1 MNVKN
6 PRTGE
11 FDYEIFPLSNEE
23 LKNIIIDLREAQGEW
38 KNQTLQFRIDTLKA
52 WQKALEEQK
61 ESLIEALTI
70 DTGRKLETLIEVDF
84 LLNSVDEWCD
94 LAKVF
99 FENPV
104 KEVSTIP
111 SLNKEIQFVPYQVI
125 GMVTPSTFPL
135 FYAILDA
142 IPALLSGCAVIV
154 KPSELTP
161 RFTEVLVNS
170 FTELPQIGD
179 IFSFINGGAET
190 VLELTK
196 LCDKICFTGANNSAK
211 DILRVANESLN
222 PVDLELGGKNIAIVS
237 ETAEIERATSAI
249 LWGSAFNA
257 GQSCNSIESVYVH
270 RNIYHQFLS
279 RLVGKANLLEF
290 TFPNIENGQIGPVI
304 SEKQVEKIN
313 ELLADAIN
321 KGAVIKAGNRECE
334 ALGGGYYCRPTVLIN
349 VTPSMKLLKEEHLA
363 PLLPV
368 ITFFNVDEIAQIN
381 EINFEGSVAIFAG
394 GEQEALQIAEKINVQ
409 RVSINDVA
417 ISALLPEINI
427 ERFNKFLKK
436 KTLLINN
443 QLEKSNWWY

>member
-23 LKNIIIDLREAQGEW
+23 LKNIIIDLREAQNIW
-38 KNQTLQFRIDTLKA
+38 KNQTLQFRIDALKA
-52 WQKALEEQK
+52 WQKAIEEQK
-61 ESLIEALTI
+61 ESLIEALII

-94 LAKVF
+94 LAKDF

-111 SLNKEIQFVPYQVI
+111 SLNKEVQFVPYQVI
-125 GMVTPSTFPL
+125 GIVTPSTFPL

-161 RFTEVLVNS
+161 RFAEVLVNS
-170 FTELPQIGD
+170 FTELPQISD
-179 IFSFINGGAET
+179 VLSFINGDAET

-196 LCDKICFTGANNSAK
+196 LCDKICFTGSNNSVK

-257 GQSCNSIESVYVH
+257 GQSCNSIESIYVH

-313 ELLADAIN
+313 ELLVDAIN

-334 ALGGGYYCRPTVLIN
+334 VLGGGYYCRPTVLIN
-349 VTPSMKLLKEEHLA
+349 VAPSMKLLKEEHLS

-417 ISALLPEINI
+417 ISALLPEINV

-443 QLEKSNWWY
+443 QIEKSNWWY